1 MLYTIFKL
9 KEDAYKV
16 NEYACYEKEKGNSL
30 PAMWD
35 GLFEEVA
42 VIRADNLE
50 EVFDVG
56 NQNPEKVFH
65 KGHRKLYTINVGD
78 LIHDG
83 NNFIIVASRGF
94 DTVKDL
100 KEKLEKQEKIND
112 WESYR
117 RKWRVVSA

>member
-1 MLYTIFKL
+1 MLYTILKL
-9 KEDAYKV
+9 KENAYKV
-16 NEYACYEKEKGNSL
+16 SEYACYEKEKGNSL

-100 KEKLEKQEKIND
+100 EEKLEKQEKIND

-117 RKWRVVSA
+117 RIWRVVSA

>member
-9 KEDAYKV
+9 KENAYKV